1 MASLLPSV
9 IFPLLC
15 LLISNLETSVVQSVG
30 VCNGRIGSNL
40 PSEADVVALYKSRGI
55 TRMRI
60 YDPNHATLE
69 ALRGSNIE
77 LIVDIFKGDL
87 QSLNDAGKATEWVQN
102 NIRAFPDV
110 KFRYIAVG
118 NEVHPND
125 AEAQFVLPAMQ
136 NIQNALSSVNLQGQI
151 KVSTAIDTTLQEG
164 YPPGN
169 GVFSAAANSYITPII
184 RFLAENGSPLLAN
197 IYPYFA
203 YVYDPA
209 HQIPLPYALFT
220 SPGVVVH
227 DPVSNLDYQNLFDAM
242 LDTLYSALE
251 KVNAPNLKI
260 VVSESGWPSEGGD
273 GASVENAGTYY
284 RNLISH
290 VKGGSPKR
298 KEGPI
303 ETYLFAMFDENKKD
317 GNPVEQHFGLFSPNQ
332 QPKYQLNF
340 S

>member
-30 VCNGRIGSNL
+30 VCNGRIGGNL
-40 PSEADVVALYKSRGI
+40 PSEADVVALYKRRGI

-60 YDPNHATLE
+60 YDPNRATLE

-87 QSLNDAGKATEWVQN
+87 QSLNDARKATEWVQN
-102 NIRAFPDV
+102 NIRAFPNV
-110 KFRYIAVG
+110 KFRYIVVG
-118 NEVHPND
+118 NEVHPNNV
-125 AEAQFVLPAMQ
+125 EAKFVLPAMR
-136 NIQNALSSVNLQGQI
+136 NIQKALSSANLQGQI
-151 KVSTAIDTTLQEG
+151 KVSIAIDSTLLEG
-164 YPPGN
+164 YPPAK
-169 GVFSAAANSYITPII
+169 GVFTGAANSYITPVI

-203 YVYDPA
+203 YVDNQA
-209 HQIPLPYALFT
+209 QIQLPYALFT

-227 DPVSNLDYQNLFDAM
+227 DQVSNLDYQNLFDAL

-251 KVNAPNLKI
+251 KAGAPGLKI
-260 VVSESGWPSEGGD
+260 VVSESGWPSEGGA

-284 RNLISH
+284 RNLINH

-298 KEGPI
+298 KRGPI
-303 ETYLFAMFDENKKD
+303 ETYLFAMFDENRKEGK
-317 GNPVEQHFGLFSPNQ
+317 PIEQHFGLFSPNK

>member
-1 MASLLPSV
+1 MEDSLEQYVFHSCSSSSYINQQV
-9 IFPLLC
+9 I
-15 LLISNLETSVVQSVG
+15 IQIAQSAG
-30 VCNGRIGSNL
+30 VCYGRNGDNL

-60 YDPNHATLE
+60 YDPNPATLE
-69 ALRGSNIE
+69 TLRGSNIE
-77 LIVDIFKGDL
+77 LIVNIFKGNL
-87 QSLNDAGKATEWVQN
+87 QSLNDAGKATEWVHN
-102 NIRAFPDV
+102 YIRAFPDV

-125 AEAQFVLPAMQ
+125 AEAQFVLPVMR
-136 NIQNALSSVNLQGQI
+136 NIQNALSSINLQGQI
-151 KVSTAIDTTLQEG
+151 KVSTAIDTRLQTG
-164 YPPGN
+164 YPPAN
-169 GVFSAAANSYITPII
+169 GVFTEAANSYITQII

-203 YVYDPA
+203 YV
-209 HQIPLPYALFT
+209 
-220 SPGVVVH
+220 
-227 DPVSNLDYQNLFDAM
+227 SNLDYQNLFDAL

-251 KVNAPNLKI
+251 KAGVPGLKI

-284 RNLISH
+284 RNLINH

-303 ETYLFAMFDENKKD
+303 ETYLFAMFDENKKE

>member
-1 MASLLPSV
+1 MKMASLLPSV
-9 IFPLLC
+9 IFLLLC
-15 LLISNLETSVVQSVG
+15 LLISNLETSVAQSAG
-30 VCNGRIGSNL
+30 VCYGRNGDNL

-60 YDPNHATLE
+60 YDPNPATLE

-110 KFRYIAVG
+110 NFRYIAVG
-118 NEVHPND
+118 NEVQPND
-125 AEAQFVLPAMQ
+125 TEAQFVLPAMR
-136 NIQNALSSVNLQGQI
+136 NIQNALS
-151 KVSTAIDTTLQEG
+151 
-164 YPPGN
+164 
-169 GVFSAAANSYITPII
+169 
-184 RFLAENGSPLLAN
+184 FLAENGSPLLAN

-203 YVYDPA
+203 YVDDPA

-251 KVNAPNLKI
+251 KASAPDLKI

-303 ETYLFAMFDENKKD
+303 ETYLFAMFDENKKE